1 MSTPAASQVVR
12 MPARLVASP
21 TGSVLS
27 GAFPYGGTALGETR
41 DLKILYGFKIGQIH
55 DEGFADEK
63 FGGVRMSHGIVASC
77 LLRAVDADAFS
88 RVFMNSKVG
97 TWNDRKVYEAP
108 KSTDTGYKRPG
119 SKWEDAGFK
128 LLIAPFDEARHQ
140 FFVLYNA
147 LPVLDAQAEMNWD
160 RSKEVG
166 IWVGFHGACDTDAT
180 ARRYDQGRMG
190 SLAL

>member
-1 MSTPAASQVVR
+1 MATPAASQVVR

-21 TGSVLS
+21 TGTTLS
-27 GAFPYGGTALGETR
+27 GSFPYGGTALGETR
-41 DLKILYGFKIGQIH
+41 DIKVLYGFKVGVIH
-55 DEGFADEK
+55 DEGFGDVK
-63 FGGVRMSHGIVASC
+63 YGGVRLAYGIVVSC
-77 LLRAVDADAFS
+77 LLRAIDPDAFQ

-108 KSTDTGYKRPG
+108 KSTDVGYKRPG

-128 LLIAPFDEARHQ
+128 LLIAPFDEDRHQ

-147 LPVLDAQAEMNWD
+147 LPVLDEQAELNFD
-160 RSKEVG
+160 RSKEAG
-166 IWVGFHGACDTDAT
+166 IWVGFHGACDTDST
-180 ARRYDQGRMG
+180 ARRFDQGRMG